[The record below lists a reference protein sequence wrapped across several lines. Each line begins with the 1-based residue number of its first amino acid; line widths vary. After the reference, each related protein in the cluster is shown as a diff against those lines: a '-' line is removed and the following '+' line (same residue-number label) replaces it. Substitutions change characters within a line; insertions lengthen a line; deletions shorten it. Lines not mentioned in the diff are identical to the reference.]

1 MNKWVGLVIMTVFCL
16 VIFSSF
22 LTAQESQAKSK
33 DIQIVDVK
41 LGKDVKDRVLVNEDS
56 TFSLNSKVF
65 LWLKVTGATSETL
78 TITWKQGEKS
88 YTTTLSIGGS
98 PWRTW
103 ANKTLAKAGDWTVT
117 ITDAAGNLLKVL
129 SFKVQ

>member
-1 MNKWVGLVIMTVFCL
+1 MNKWIGMVLTTVFCL
-16 VIFSSF
+16 IVFSSF
-22 LTAQESQAKSK
+22 LSAQESEVKSK

-41 LGKDVKDRVLVNEDS
+41 LGKDVKDRVLVDEDS
-56 TFSLNSKVF
+56 TFALNMKVF
-65 LWLKVTGATSETL
+65 LWLKVTGKTSEKL

-88 YTTTLSIGGS
+88 YTTTLNIGGS

-117 ITDAAGNLLKVL
+117 ITDASGNVLKEM

>member
-1 MNKWVGLVIMTVFCL
+1 MNKWIGMVLTTVFCL
-16 VIFSSF
+16 IVFSSF
-22 LTAQESQAKSK
+22 LSAQESEVKSK

-41 LGKDVKDRVLVNEDS
+41 LGKDVKDKVLVDEDS
-56 TFSLNSKVF
+56 TFALNMKVF
-65 LWLKVTGATSETL
+65 LWLKVTGKTSEKL

-88 YTTTLSIGGS
+88 YTTTLNIGGS

-117 ITDAAGNLLKVL
+117 ITDASGNVLKEM

>member
-1 MNKWVGLVIMTVFCL
+1 MNKFVGLVIMTVFCL
-16 VIFSSF
+16 IVFSSF
-22 LTAQESQAKSK
+22 LSAQESEVKSK
-33 DIQIVDVK
+33 DIQIVDAK
-41 LGKDVKDRVLVNEDS
+41 LGKDVKDRVLVDENS
-56 TFSLNSKVF
+56 TFALNSKVF

-88 YTTTLSIGGS
+88 YTTVLNIGGS

-103 ANKTLAKAGDWTVT
+103 ANKTLAKTGDWTVT
-117 ITDAAGNLLKVL
+117 ITDAAGNVLKEM

>member
-16 VIFSSF
+16 VIFNSL
-22 LTAQESQAKSK
+22 LTAQESKAMSK

-41 LGKDVKDRVLVNEDS
+41 LGKDVKDRVLVDEDS
-56 TFSLNSKVF
+56 TFALNSKVF
-65 LWLKVTGATSETL
+65 LWLKITGASSEAL
-78 TITWKQGEKS
+78 TVTWKQGEKS
-88 YTTTLSIGGS
+88 YTTTLNIGGS

-103 ANKTLAKAGDWTVT
+103 ANKILAKAGDWTVT
-117 ITDAAGNLLKVL
+117 ITDAAGNMLKEM

>member
-1 MNKWVGLVIMTVFCL
+1 MNKWIGMVLTTVFCL
-16 VIFSSF
+16 IVFSSF
-22 LTAQESQAKSK
+22 LSAQESEVKSK

-41 LGKDVKDRVLVNEDS
+41 LGKDVKDRVLVDEDS
-56 TFSLNSKVF
+56 TFALNMKVF

-88 YTTTLSIGGS
+88 YTTTLNIGGS

-117 ITDAAGNLLKVL
+117 ITDASGNVLKEM

>member
-1 MNKWVGLVIMTVFCL
+1 MNKWIGMVLTTVFCL
-16 VIFSSF
+16 IVFSSF
-22 LTAQESQAKSK
+22 LSAQESEVKSK

-41 LGKDVKDRVLVNEDS
+41 LGKDVKDRVLVDEDS
-56 TFSLNSKVF
+56 TFALNMKVF

-78 TITWKQGEKS
+78 TITWKQDEKS
-88 YTTTLSIGGS
+88 YTTALNIGGS

-117 ITDAAGNLLKVL
+117 ITDASGNVLKEM

>member
-1 MNKWVGLVIMTVFCL
+1 MNKWIGMILTTVFCL
-16 VIFSSF
+16 IVFSSF
-22 LTAQESQAKSK
+22 LSAQESEVKSK

-41 LGKDVKDRVLVNEDS
+41 LGKDVKDRVLVDEDS
-56 TFSLNSKVF
+56 TFALNMKVF
-65 LWLKVTGATSETL
+65 LWLKVTGKTSEKL

-88 YTTTLSIGGS
+88 YTTTLNIGGS

-117 ITDAAGNLLKVL
+117 ITDASGNVLKEM

>member
-1 MNKWVGLVIMTVFCL
+1 MNKWVGLVVMTVFCL

-22 LTAQESQAKSK
+22 LTAQESETKSK
-33 DIQIVDVK
+33 NIQIVDAK
-41 LGKDVKDRVLVNEDS
+41 LGKDVKDRVLVDENS
-56 TFSLNSKVF
+56 TFALNAKVF
-65 LWLKVTGATSETL
+65 LWLKVTDATSEML
-78 TITWKQGEKS
+78 TITWKQGDKS
-88 YTTTLSIGGS
+88 YTTALNIGGS

-117 ITDAAGNLLKVL
+117 ITDANGNMLKEM

>member
-1 MNKWVGLVIMTVFCL
+1 MNKWIGMILTTVFCL
-16 VIFSSF
+16 IVFSSF
-22 LTAQESQAKSK
+22 LSAQESEVKSK

-41 LGKDVKDRVLVNEDS
+41 LGKDVKDRVLVDEDS
-56 TFSLNSKVF
+56 TFALNMKVF
-65 LWLKVTGATSETL
+65 LWLKVTGATSEKL

-88 YTTTLSIGGS
+88 YTTTLNIGGS

-117 ITDAAGNLLKVL
+117 ITDASGNVLKEM

>member
-1 MNKWVGLVIMTVFCL
+1 MNKWIGMILTTVFCL
-16 VIFSSF
+16 IVFSSF
-22 LTAQESQAKSK
+22 LSAQESEVKSK
-33 DIQIVDVK
+33 DIQIVDAK
-41 LGKDVKDRVLVNEDS
+41 LGKDVKDRVLVDEVS
-56 TFSLNSKVF
+56 TFALNSKVF

-88 YTTTLSIGGS
+88 YTTVLNIGGS

-103 ANKTLAKAGDWTVT
+103 ANKTLAKTGDWTVT
-117 ITDAAGNLLKVL
+117 ITDAAGNVLKEM